1 MLPSTHTHT
10 HTTDGGFG
18 GQVSNDDDDDC
29 RWGSTTPFLRGM
41 WRRRQLDMPFKDPE
55 PLDCSRNATRLR
67 EERERQCIRRLQKEM
82 NRHSRE
88 GGKEKGKD
96 SVSFFILLPL
106 SLSAS
111 RVSKKKNV

>member
-1 MLPSTHTHT
+1 M
-10 HTTDGGFG
+10 
-18 GQVSNDDDDDC
+18 SNDDDDDC

-41 WRRRQLDMPFKDPE
+41 WGRRQLDMPFKDPE

-67 EERERQCIRRLQKEM
+67 EERECIRRLQKEM

-88 GGKEKGKD
+88 GGKEKSKD

-106 SLSAS
+106 SVCLSDI
-111 RVSKKKNV
+111 